1 MLLLHPGRRVI
12 PPSGVAASRATQTHS
27 PTSAARSMLTSS
39 GMLCQHSGNTRSLLD
54 KCQLSFSDHTH
65 LPLSRTRKE
74 GKCGVGETASSHFFC
89 FLHWGAAERLR
100 KGARWTGCGVIWVC
114 TRQGPPE
121 DWGSFVCCDAF
132 LHDLVDDV
140 RNNLVSSE
148 LLTTLDGLW
157 NWPCCAR
164 LMRVHHFWCF
174 LAKGLKCWP
183 IVIKR

>member
-1 MLLLHPGRRVI
+1 MPAFRKHKK
-12 PPSGVAASRATQTHS
+12 PSGQMSVVVFRPHAFASES
-27 PTSAARSMLTSS
+27 
-39 GMLCQHSGNTRSLLD
+39 D
-54 KCQLSFSDHTH
+54 KEG
-65 LPLSRTRKE
+65 RKE

-100 KGARWTGCGVIWVC
+100 KGALWTGCGVIWVC

-164 LMRVHHFWCF
+164 LMHVHHFWCF

-183 IVIKR
+183 IVIKQ